1 MRKSAVTR
9 KGQVTI
15 PVGIRRKL
23 GLDEGMRVTIRQEGR
38 KVVME
43 PLPSILDLAGMWAGK
58 VTSQEM
64 KRMLDKLREED
75 I

>member
-1 MRKSAVTR
+1 MKKIAVTR

-15 PVGIRRKL
+15 PVEIRRKL
-23 GLDEGMRVTIRQEGR
+23 SLDEGMRVTIRQEGR
-38 KVVME
+38 RVVME
-43 PLPSILDLAGMWAGK
+43 LLPSILDLAGMWAGK
-58 VTSQEM
+58 ATPQEM

>member
-1 MRKSAVTR
+1 MKKSAVTR

-15 PVGIRRKL
+15 PIEIRRKL

-38 KVVME
+38 RVVME